1 MIQNLDLLNE
11 RDQLIEVGLVKAQ
24 NLEKTA
30 KLYKA
35 NAKKTKK
42 KMISK
47 RCCLWTGS
55 ISFILIVAAGVLLI
69 LHFVLKLF

>member
-1 MIQNLDLLNE
+1 MIHNIHLLNE

-30 KLYKA
+30 KIYKS

-42 KMISK
+42 KMISR
-47 RCCLWTGS
+47 RCCLWSGS
-55 ISFILIVAAGVLLI
+55 IAFILIVAAGVVLI
-69 LHFVLKLF
+69 LHFWLKVF